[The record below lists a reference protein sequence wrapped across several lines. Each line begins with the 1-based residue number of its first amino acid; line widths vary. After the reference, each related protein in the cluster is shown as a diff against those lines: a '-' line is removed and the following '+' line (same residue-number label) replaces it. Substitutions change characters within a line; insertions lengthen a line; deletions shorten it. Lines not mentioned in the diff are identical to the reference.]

1 MKKIIILVVNN
12 RFTRPIWKA
21 LFFIWEKLFK
31 RSFLRFESQVFFP
44 HDFNILKKLAL
55 IVWNDLNYNKSQ
67 SYWQS
72 NAGLS
77 WHRRSETY
85 INYVTTPTR
94 KFLFE
99 NICEF
104 LKKNKDYDVIEYGCG
119 NGKFITSLAEETSS
133 YRHNYTG
140 IDLNKEVIA
149 HNRKEYKHT
158 KVNFMTGSADEI
170 PKNKNSLIIFCGTFM
185 YIQKS
190 SIRNI
195 LNGIYQNKQVLALSE
210 NSYDLQSSKSC
221 RRDVLAYSHGYKY
234 LINESE
240 LSITHEQI
248 FQEEGKQ
255 IYNFQCI
262 CRRI

>member
-1 MKKIIILVVNN
+1 MKKIIILVVYN
-12 RFTRPIWKA
+12 RFTHPIWKG
-21 LFFIWEKLFK
+21 LFFIWKKLFK
-31 RSFLRFESQVFFP
+31 RSFTSFETQVFFP
-44 HDFNILKKLAL
+44 HDFNIFKKMAL
-55 IVWNDLNYNKSQ
+55 IAWNDLNYNQ
-67 SYWQS
+67 SKFYWENNS
-72 NAGLS
+72 GLS
-77 WHRRSETY
+77 WHNRSKKLDY
-85 INYVTTPTR
+85 INLKTR
-94 KFLFE
+94 KYLFE

-104 LKKNKDYDVIEYGCG
+104 LKKNRDYDVIEYGCG
-119 NGKFITSLAEETSS
+119 NGIFITSLAEQTCN
-133 YRHNYTG
+133 YGHNYTG
-140 IDLNKEVIA
+140 VDLNKEVIA

-185 YIQKS
+185 YIQES

-195 LNGIYQNKQVLALSE
+195 MNGIYQNKQVLALTE

-234 LINESE
+234 LINESK

-255 IYNFQCI
+255 IYNYQCI